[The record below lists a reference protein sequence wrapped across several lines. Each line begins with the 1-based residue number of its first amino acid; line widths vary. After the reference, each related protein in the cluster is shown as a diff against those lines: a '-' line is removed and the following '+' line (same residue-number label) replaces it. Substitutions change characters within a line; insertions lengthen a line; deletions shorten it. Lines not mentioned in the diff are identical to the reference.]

1 MRKALRALVALA
13 VPGLLA
19 LNAWQGWRYHRLA
32 EEVASLEEVQRRLL
46 EANRNAIAAIA
57 AERSAAAVE
66 ERAHAMGL
74 VPIDPSRVTMVPLG
88 TEVPRG
94 TEEPVAPEA
103 LP

>member
-1 MRKALRALVALA
+1 MRKAVRAIVALA

-32 EEVASLEEVQRRLL
+32 EEVASLEESQRKLL

-66 ERAHAMGL
+66 ERARTMGL
-74 VPIDPSRVTMVPLG
+74 VPIDPSRVTQVPAG
-88 TEVPRG
+88 TGGSP
-94 TEEPVAPEA
+94 
-103 LP
+103 